1 MKLINKKTGEIVD
14 IKLELNES
22 LPDGIRRT
30 IEEAGWKEAKE
41 PKIKNDKI
49 RKFLRAWAEM
59 NGVSDIIVFDQSNSP
74 YIHAG
79 EVVFAENAGSL
90 RVCFRTDEKIDTNK
104 RYTVPELCGEEDGDD
119 LSDEEQRADEY

>member
-79 EVVFAENAGSL
+79 EVVFAEFSGSL